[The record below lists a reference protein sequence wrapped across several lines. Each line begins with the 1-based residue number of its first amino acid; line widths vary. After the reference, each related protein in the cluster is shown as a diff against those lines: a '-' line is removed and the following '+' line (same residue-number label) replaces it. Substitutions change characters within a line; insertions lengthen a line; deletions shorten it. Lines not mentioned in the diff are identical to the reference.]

1 MTLVL
6 KGTSR
11 QSFTATRTN
20 LDKQLASLDS
30 AAIVA
35 LSADLFTMVRT
46 LDTSLALRRGLTDP
60 SRSGSDKST
69 LATNLFGKSLS
80 GNALTVL
87 NQMLQ
92 VRWSSPRDLGDVIEL
107 LAIESEAAASEKDG
121 SLDKLESEI
130 FAFSETVAGAPELRA
145 ALSNKT
151 INAGQA
157 SKSSVVSALLSGK
170 VTANAIR
177 LISQL
182 IDHPRGRNIE
192 SCFRDIASAVS
203 SRRNRSIVHVA
214 SATVLNGEQIARLT
228 KALEKEIGRKVQVN
242 VAVDHSV
249 IGGLSIRFG
258 DELIDG
264 TVASRLGNA
273 SRSLVGKSA

>member
-11 QSFTATRTN
+11 QSFAATRTN

-192 SCFRDIASAVS
+192 SCFRDIAEAVS

-214 SATVLNGEQIARLT
+214 SATALNGDQIARLT

-242 VAVDHSV
+242 VAVDQSV

-273 SRSLVGKSA
+273 SRSLASKSA

>member
-6 KGTSR
+6 RGTSQ
-11 QSFTATRTN
+11 QSFAVTREN
-20 LDKQLASLDS
+20 LDRLVAGLDS
-30 AAIVA
+30 AAITA

-46 LDTSLALRRGLTDP
+46 LDSSLALRRGLTDP
-60 SRSGSDKST
+60 SRAANDKSE
-69 LATNLFGKSLS
+69 LANNLFGKTL
-80 GNALTVL
+80 GANAIKVL

-92 VRWSSPRDLGDVIEL
+92 LRWSSPRDLGDVLEV

-121 SLDKLESEI
+121 SIDKLESEI
-130 FAFSETVAGAPELRA
+130 FAFSETVSGAPDLRA

-151 INAGQA
+151 SAAGQA
-157 SKSSVVSALLSGK
+157 SKSSVVNALLSGK
-170 VTANAIR
+170 ATTNTIR

-192 SCFRDIASAVS
+192 SCFRDIANAVS

-214 SATVLNGEQIARLT
+214 SATELNSDQIARLT

-242 VAVDHSV
+242 VAVDRSV
-249 IGGLSIRFG
+249 VGGLSIRFG

-264 TVASRLGNA
+264 TVGSRLGSA
-273 SRSLVGKSA
+273 SRALAGKSA

>member
-6 KGTSR
+6 KGTSG
-11 QSFTATRTN
+11 QSFATTRTN

-46 LDTSLALRRGLTDP
+46 LDSSLALRRGLTDP
-60 SRSGSDKST
+60 SRSGSEKST
-69 LATNLFGKSLS
+69 LATNLFGKSL
-80 GNALTVL
+80 GANALKVL
-87 NQMLQ
+87 HEMLQ
-92 VRWSSPRDLGDVIEL
+92 VRWSSPRDLGNVIEL

-121 SLDKLESEI
+121 SIDQLESEI
-130 FAFSETVAGAPELRA
+130 FAFSETVSGAPELRA

-157 SKSSVVSALLSGK
+157 RKSSVVSALLSGK
-170 VTANAIR
+170 ATANTIR

-182 IDHPRGRNIE
+182 IDNPRGRNIE
-192 SCFRDIASAVS
+192 SCFRDIAEAVS

-214 SATVLNGEQIARLT
+214 SATALNGDQIARLT
-228 KALEKEIGRKVQVN
+228 KALEREIGRKVQVN

-273 SRSLVGKSA
+273 SRSLASKSA